1 MTEPEQQ
8 NADTTSQTPKGYG
21 ISLLLQD
28 ISNIVSL
35 PEELIRCVF
44 AVALSTKLNLYPPLW
59 LMLVGVP
66 SSAKTD
72 LVSLLR
78 KLEFVYFID
87 SFTMN
92 PFASGYKPANKGE
105 KTYDLLPELDQKCF
119 VCKDYTTIFSLNEE
133 TTKKLLG
140 ELVSIYD
147 GEFAKFSPTRG
158 YKTYKSSFSHIGCI
172 TPAALNRHQ
181 KYLNIVGPRFLF
193 YRIPTLTDER
203 KEKGFEIAWN
213 GQSRKEMI
221 QKMAEH
227 SVTFFNELCNQNIS
241 SFDIT
246 DPVLRKLLEKLS
258 LLMARSRGII
268 MLSKETFTNEEGKQ
282 VVYFDV
288 TDRQIEE
295 PWRALQQL
303 KGLAVALAL
312 LDGRTT
318 INETDCTILKSIV
331 ISSMPAERAEVL
343 EQFRS
348 NSFLTARQL
357 SDATNKSIRTC
368 QRLLKELEG
377 LDIVVSD
384 SKGDGIAKTYNLQ
397 EEFAIIKIDQPIQAQ
412 QPPSESLSHFIPDK
426 PVSEYS
432 QDEIEG
438 VMDFLVNFMKD
449 TEITDEELDY
459 CRTLSTDVANE
470 GVRRGIFY
478 PTDNISIE
486 DQASINQLLKGVT

>member
-1 MTEPEQQ
+1 MADNEQE
-8 NADTTSQTPKGYG
+8 NSTTATQTPKGYG
-21 ISLLLQD
+21 ISLLLRD
-28 ISNIVSL
+28 VSNIVSL
-35 PEELIRCVF
+35 PEELVRCVF
-44 AVALSTKLNLYPPLW
+44 AVALSTKINLYPPLW
-59 LMLVGVP
+59 IMLVGVP

-78 KLEFVYFID
+78 RLEFVYFID

-92 PFASGYKPANKGE
+92 PFASGYKPTGKGE
-105 KTYDLLPELDQKCF
+105 KTYDLLPELNEKCF

-193 YRIPTLTDER
+193 YRIPALSDER
-203 KEKGFEIAWN
+203 KKKGFIIAWN
-213 GQSRKEMI
+213 FKSRKEMI
-221 QKMAEH
+221 QEMAEQC
-227 SVTFFNELCNQNIS
+227 VTFFNELLARNIT

-246 DPVLRKLLEKLS
+246 DLPLRNLLEKLS
-258 LLMARSRGII
+258 LLMARSRGIVI
-268 MLSKETFTNEEGKQ
+268 LQKDSFTNEDGKQ
-282 VVYFDV
+282 ITYFDV
-288 TDRQIEE
+288 IDRQIEE

-303 KGLAVALAL
+303 KGLAVSLAL
-312 LDGRTT
+312 LDGRTA
-318 INETDCTILKSIV
+318 INEADCSILKSLV

-377 LDIVVSD
+377 LDIVISD
-384 SKGDGIAKTYNLQ
+384 SRGEGIAKTYNLQ
-397 EEFAIIKIDQPIQAQ
+397 EEFAIIKTDQPIL
-412 QPPSESLSHFIPDK
+412 QPPSESLSHLIPDK
-426 PVSEYS
+426 PVSKYT

-438 VMDFLVNFMKD
+438 IMDFLTNYVKD
-449 TEITDEELDY
+449 TDIPSEERDY
-459 CRTLSTDVANE
+459 CKTLSTDIANE
-470 GVRRGIFY
+470 GIRRGIFF
-478 PTDNISIE
+478 PTNTMSIE
-486 DQASINQLLKGVT
+486 DQASINQLMKGVS

>member
-1 MTEPEQQ
+1 MSEIINST
-8 NADTTSQTPKGYG
+8 NVTTTQTPKGYG
-21 ISLLLQD
+21 ISSLLQD

-35 PEELIRCVF
+35 PEELVRCVF

-78 KLEFVYFID
+78 KLDFVYFID

-92 PFASGYKPANKGE
+92 PFASGYVPAGKGE
-105 KTYDLLPELDQKCF
+105 KTYDLLPELNEKCF

-193 YRIPTLTDER
+193 YRIPTLSDER
-203 KEKGFEIAWN
+203 KVKGFVIAWN
-213 GQSRKEMI
+213 AQSRKEMI
-221 QKMAEH
+221 QEMAERC
-227 SVTFFNELCNQNIS
+227 VNFFNELLAQNIF

-246 DPVLRKLLEKLS
+246 DTTLRNLLEKLS

-268 MLSKETFTNEEGKQ
+268 MLQKDSFTNEDNKQ
-282 VVYFDV
+282 VVYYDV
-288 TDRQIEE
+288 IDRQIEE

-312 LDGRTT
+312 LDGRTA
-318 INETDCTILKSIV
+318 INEADCTILKSLV

-377 LDIVVSD
+377 LDIVVSN
-384 SKGDGIAKTYNLQ
+384 SKGEGIAKTYNLQ
-397 EEFAIIKIDQPIQAQ
+397 EEFVIIKADQIQSP
-412 QPPSESLSHFIPDK
+412 PPSESLSHLIPDK
-426 PVSEYS
+426 PVINYS
-432 QDEIEG
+432 PDEIEG
-438 VMDFLVNFMKD
+438 IFDFVNNYLQDKGISNKEREYCQKLA
-449 TEITDEELDY
+449 TEVEK
-459 CRTLSTDVANE
+459 E
-470 GVRRGIFY
+470 GIRRGIFA
-478 PTDNISIE
+478 DNSLPVA
-486 DQASINQLLKGVT
+486 DQAFINQSLKGVIE